1 MKFIRPGAALAALL
15 AATAGIGWAH
25 AEDGPYLAA
34 GYGVTGYETRCNGD
48 GCDRRD
54 SGFRVAAGWGFATSW
69 SAEALY
75 LKEGVFVAS
84 DITAAGTPFHGD
96 AHVRAFGA
104 TLGYSYPIS
113 RAFSIGARAGAAS
126 VKADFTPGPAP
137 AISGG
142 KSTTQFLGGLNATW
156 HFSSAWSA
164 RLDWDHSR
172 ARMNRF
178 DGDINMV
185 SAGVQ
190 FGF

>member
-1 MKFIRPGAALAALL
+1 MKFIRPGTALGALL
-15 AATAGIGWAH
+15 AASAGIGGVH

-34 GYGVTGYETRCNGD
+34 GYGTTGYQTRCNGNA
-48 GCDRRD
+48 CDRRD
-54 SGFRVAAGWGFATSW
+54 NGFRLAAGWAFARSW
-69 SAEALY
+69 SAETIY
-75 LKEGVFVAS
+75 LNEGAFVAS
-84 DITAAGTPFHGD
+84 DVTSGGTPFHGD
-96 AHVRAFGA
+96 AHVHAFGA

-113 RAFSIGARAGAAS
+113 SAFSIGARAGIAS

-142 KSTTQFLGGLNATW
+142 KTTAQFLGGLNATW
-156 HFSSAWSA
+156 HFSTAWSA
-164 RLDWDHSR
+164 RFDWDHSR